1 MPHDEKPCI
10 CQREADGPAQYDSIC
25 RECFVPEKWELQYPA
40 LDSSG
45 KEWKFYL
52 LGNCQRC
59 RRAMRYPFILSPFDN
74 WPGMLSQI
82 YLMLTRARPFDWV
95 DHDASTYSNHVI
107 NRARWYQQQD
117 DLTQEQRNEQF
128 LRLFR
133 DSDQRRVRRWL
144 EREHPEEPY
153 THPKRDRK
161 SVLFTATLD
170 RVRASGYMTEIEP
183 ILDYC
188 LPNPQEPEAPDRDQ
202 YLTDYRFNII
212 PSLQFGGEG
221 IYIDLLLEGSFDATE
236 RTRLHLGTIKTL
248 RQDQKACEL
257 MGKLCG
263 LLMFHGS
270 AHVNENIHRYTPKR
284 ELEQEYERMLK
295 KQNNKEGESTI

>member
-1 MPHDEKPCI
+1 MRQLKAPRRTRDKADSQE
-10 CQREADGPAQYDSIC
+10 EAADMVRSLYKKEIAQGGVD
-25 RECFVPEKWELQYPA
+25 RVQ
-40 LDSSG
+40 
-45 KEWKFYL
+45 
-52 LGNCQRC
+52 
-59 RRAMRYPFILSPFDN
+59 ILS
-74 WPGMLSQI
+74 
-82 YLMLTRARPFDWV
+82 
-95 DHDASTYSNHVI
+95 
-107 NRARWYQQQD
+107 
-117 DLTQEQRNEQF
+117 
-128 LRLFR
+128 
-133 DSDQRRVRRWL
+133 
-144 EREHPEEPY
+144 PY

-188 LPNPQEPEAPDRDQ
+188 LPNPLEPEAPDRDQ

-295 KQNNKEGESTI
+295 KQKNKEGESTI